1 MGACLGDLE
10 THFLFLQTHRGWR
23 GPDIGKTAA
32 RDTERA
38 RRLDDRA
45 VSWRRELST
54 DKKQG
59 LGAGRPL
66 GRDYRRG
73 RVLEM

>member
-1 MGACLGDLE
+1 M
-10 THFLFLQTHRGWR
+10 
-23 GPDIGKTAA
+23 TAA

-45 VSWRRELST
+45 VSCRCELST

-59 LGAGRPL
+59 LGAGKPL
-66 GRDYRRG
+66 ERDYRRG